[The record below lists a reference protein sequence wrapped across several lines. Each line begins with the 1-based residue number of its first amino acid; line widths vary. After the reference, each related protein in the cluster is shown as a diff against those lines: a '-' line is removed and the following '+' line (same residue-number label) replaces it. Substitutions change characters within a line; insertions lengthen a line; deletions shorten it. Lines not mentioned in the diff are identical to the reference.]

1 MAFSFLKQWSQGLVF
16 LALALLIL
24 FLPLPLQTPAPTA
37 RTIRIEASQY
47 AFTPGE
53 IQVNPGDRVTIELV
67 STDVM
72 HGLSLDGYNLNLT
85 AEPGQPARGTFI
97 ADKAGVLRFRCAVP
111 CGNMHPFMIGKLQI
125 GPDLLLYRAIALG
138 ILAILAAIWSLKTA
152 RQATLARQPQTAL
165 GEAD

>member
-1 MAFSFLKQWSQGLVF
+1 MHSLIKNQWGRGLAF
-16 LALALLIL
+16 LALLVLVIP
-24 FLPLPLQTPAPTA
+24 LPLPAPTPTA

-53 IQVNPGDRVTIELV
+53 IRVNPGDRVTIELV

-97 ADKAGVLRFRCAVP
+97 AERGGVFRFRCAVP

-125 GPDLLLYRAIALG
+125 GPDLLLYRAIGAG
-138 ILAILAAIWSLKTA
+138 FLAMLFAVGTLKSARQTAAIRK
-152 RQATLARQPQTAL
+152 PQTAL